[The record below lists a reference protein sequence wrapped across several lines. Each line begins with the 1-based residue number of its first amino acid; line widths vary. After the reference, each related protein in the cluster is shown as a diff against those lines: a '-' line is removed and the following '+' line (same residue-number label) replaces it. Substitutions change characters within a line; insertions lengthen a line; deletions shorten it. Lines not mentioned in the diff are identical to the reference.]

1 LTPLTALAKA
11 PYPSRIEHLLPTR
24 TPRPVYRLV
33 DVLRALPA
41 SELGALVSRLGIRID
56 PAKRL
61 DPPSQVARMLVTLPE
76 TRDPSRLPPASV
88 ELLHRVAEARGSLFV
103 STIPPALEPLLAR
116 GLMFARSGEREP
128 RSVELVLPTA
138 YLVQLRS
145 WEGEDPRG
153 IRALLAQAP
162 FETVSAIA
170 AHYLGR
176 PATPPISL
184 SLETAWEVL
193 GDPHKLAE
201 EIEKLSA
208 TERRVLESVEHE
220 GGEADTEELLELE
233 REPLRLRTATGAT
246 PSRRGVGFSLERR
259 GLLVPVH
266 PNRHIVPTEVAA
278 IIGATRQA
286 EREARREQVRS
297 FVQSEDHAPRRAK
310 FALDPVPLAMG
321 LSLAGRE
328 AGNEVRP
335 GIGTPKSLVTK
346 LAARFGR
353 EPAHVGVLIALAR
366 AVGLWEASAINASA
380 PPGSL
385 AMHELL
391 RLLFLA
397 WRRGGAWDEAR
408 FEPEVLRVASDTRDA
423 SPAGVLREM
432 VLEALRD
439 LGEGRW
445 MPWAA
450 LEQYLSTD
458 PRVPGLARLLR
469 RWAERVQVEPVE
481 PMEVARRIVQESLP
495 ALGLVDL
502 GEDDT
507 TASSAPAPSSSP
519 APTSDGVPASSPA
532 SARTAAIAVRLTSR
546 GRAVLADRPPSMD
559 QSRSKFLDTHV
570 LRLAP
575 SAKVF
580 SVLQIAPFVE
590 VGRAAESLD
599 LIVAPQT
606 LARALSAG
614 FEADALRQRIEAIA
628 PLPESLSRTLMQAS
642 IIVGRGTFAPAS
654 GFLWVE
660 DHNVREMLRTRRPTA
675 ELFVDPSPPA
685 GLIVVAG
692 IDVDR
697 LSRRCRTI
705 GVEIVSEGQ
714 VVRARTVPPPRMTP
728 PRGIAKS
735 EGIDGLTGVRPR
747 PAPKDEK

>member
-1 LTPLTALAKA
+1 
-11 PYPSRIEHLLPTR
+11 LPTR
-24 TPRPVYRLV
+24 TPRPAYRLV

-41 SELGALVSRLGIRID
+41 SELDSLVSRLGIRID

-61 DPPSQVARMLVTLPE
+61 DPPSQVARLLVTLPE

-103 STIPPALEPLLAR
+103 AAIPPALEPLLAR
-116 GLMFARSGEREP
+116 GLMFARGEKGNI
-128 RSVELVLPTA
+128 ELVLPTA

-170 AHYLGR
+170 AHYLSR

-208 TERRVLESVEHE
+208 TERRVLEAVEHE

-278 IIGATRQA
+278 IIGAARQA

-335 GIGTPKSLVTK
+335 GIGTPKSLVQK

-353 EPAHVGVLIALAR
+353 DPAHVGVVIALSR
-366 AVGLWEASAINASA
+366 AIGLWEPSAINASA

-385 AMHELL
+385 AMYELL
-391 RLLFLA
+391 RVLFLT

-408 FEPEVLRVASDTRDA
+408 GEPEVLRVASDARDS

-445 MPWAA
+445 MPWAS

-458 PRVPGLARLLR
+458 PRVPGIARLLR
-469 RWAERVQVEPVE
+469 RWADRVQVDAVE
-481 PMEVARRIVQESLP
+481 PMEVAKRIAQESLP

-502 GEDDT
+502 GEDD
-507 TASSAPAPSSSP
+507 PAPSQ
-519 APTSDGVPASSPA
+519 ADGVSTDAPPSKP
-532 SARTAAIAVRLTSR
+532 AIAIRLTPR
-546 GRAVLADRPPSMD
+546 GRALLADRPPSVD
-559 QSRSKFLDTHV
+559 QAKSKFLDTHV

-575 SAKVF
+575 SAKVHA
-580 SVLQIAPFVE
+580 VLQIAPFVE

-614 FEADALRQRIEAIA
+614 FEADALRQRIEALA

-642 IIVGRGTFAPAS
+642 IVVGRGTFVPSS

-692 IDVDR
+692 IDAER

-705 GVEIVSEGQ
+705 GVEIIAEGQ
-714 VVRARTVPPPRMTP
+714 VVRARTMPPPRMTP
-728 PRGIAKS
+728 PRG
-735 EGIDGLTGVRPR
+735 T
-747 PAPKDEK
+747 PKDGA